1 MQKNER
7 AGVMKRLSA
16 AILLG
21 MIAVFSAALVDE
33 DMAMPPGDSGK
44 LQAGVQSYKSAN
56 YESAIKLLTAVVNDE
71 GSDLESRKEALRY
84 LGRCYVAK
92 QLTEKAKQ
100 SILDLLE
107 LEPPII
113 DFDPDR
119 ESPPMMKVYYEARKD
134 HAGGSYQMERKDPG
148 VKTMAILDFKNSS
161 IDEKE
166 KYDPMEK
173 GFADIM
179 ITELN
184 GAVDLKVVERERIQW
199 ILNELEIQDKYNMEG
214 AVRAGKQLGVH
225 TVLLGSYILVKKELW
240 LSARLVK
247 VESSEILLTAQVKGK
262 VDKFF
267 ELTNQ
272 LGKKI
277 AGKIDTELDFAAKK
291 DEADENSNSLEAML
305 AYSEG
310 LSLLER
316 SDYAQAYEKFREAL
330 DHDPGYKRAELKAAS
345 IKNLVAYSEGP

>member
-1 MQKNER
+1 MQKKVI
-7 AGVMKRLSA
+7 AGVLKRLLA
-16 AILLG
+16 LIMLG
-21 MIAVFSAALVDE
+21 MIAVFSAALVE
-33 DMAMPPGDSGK
+33 ENMAMPPEASGK
-44 LQAGVQSYKSAN
+44 LKAGVQSYKSAN

-134 HAGGSYQMERKDPG
+134 HAGSYQLERKDPG
-148 VKTMAILDFKNSS
+148 IKTMAILDFKNSS

-184 GAVDLKVVERERIQW
+184 GAVNLKVVERERIQW
-199 ILNELEIQDKYNMEG
+199 ILDELKIQDQYNMEG

-277 AGKIDTELDFAAKK
+277 AGKIDSELDYASKD

-316 SDYAQAYEKFREAL
+316 SDYAQAYAKFREAL